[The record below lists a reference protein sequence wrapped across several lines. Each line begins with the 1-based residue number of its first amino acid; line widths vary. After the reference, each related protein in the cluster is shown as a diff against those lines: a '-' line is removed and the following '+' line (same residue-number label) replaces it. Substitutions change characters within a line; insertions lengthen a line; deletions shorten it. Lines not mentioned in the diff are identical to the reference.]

1 MPTRLSTDKNECL
14 LDLFI
19 ALANRQIV
27 CIVVNDECHSDLGYE
42 EQYKILYN
50 ILHNP
55 IKSIEKTTK
64 SDNEYRVIINE
75 GFENEIMIEYE
86 DDYMNES
93 EISKSCDW

>member
-27 CIVVNDECHSDLGYE
+27 CIVIDNECHYDLGYE
-42 EQYKILYN
+42 GNYQILYN
-50 ILHNP
+50 ILNNP

-64 SDNEYRVIINE
+64 SDNEYRVIINKDCDDE
-75 GFENEIMIEYE
+75 TLIEYE
-86 DDYMNES
+86 DDFMYAIKE
-93 EISKSCDW
+93 